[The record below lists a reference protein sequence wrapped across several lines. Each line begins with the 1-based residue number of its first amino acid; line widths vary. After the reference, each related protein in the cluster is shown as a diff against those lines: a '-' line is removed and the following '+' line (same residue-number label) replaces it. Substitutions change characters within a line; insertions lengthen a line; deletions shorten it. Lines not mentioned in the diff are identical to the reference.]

1 MTSFKHSP
9 ERDEE
14 VFKLAE
20 ELAKSFTLV
29 AELLAIARKWR
40 SKAEMRAAR
49 IEQLES
55 EKELLH
61 EQLFGPRPESYMSTN
76 DD

>member
-29 AELLAIARKWR
+29 AELLAIVRKWR
-40 SKAEMRAAR
+40 SKALMREKR

-61 EQLFGPRPESYMSTN
+61 EQLFGSRPE
-76 DD
+76 

>member
-1 MTSFKHSP
+1 VTSFKHSP

-29 AELLAIARKWR
+29 AELLAITRKWR
-40 SKAEMRAAR
+40 SKALMREER

-55 EKELLH
+55 EK
-61 EQLFGPRPESYMSTN
+61 
-76 DD
+76 

>member
-1 MTSFKHSP
+1 LDRTPPPEQFVTSFKHSP

-40 SKAEMRAAR
+40 SKALMREER

-55 EKELLH
+55 EK
-61 EQLFGPRPESYMSTN
+61 
-76 DD
+76 

>member
-1 MTSFKHSP
+1 VTSFKHSP

-29 AELLAIARKWR
+29 AELLAIVRKWR
-40 SKAEMRAAR
+40 SKALMREKR

-61 EQLFGPRPESYMSTN
+61 EQLFGSRPE
-76 DD
+76 